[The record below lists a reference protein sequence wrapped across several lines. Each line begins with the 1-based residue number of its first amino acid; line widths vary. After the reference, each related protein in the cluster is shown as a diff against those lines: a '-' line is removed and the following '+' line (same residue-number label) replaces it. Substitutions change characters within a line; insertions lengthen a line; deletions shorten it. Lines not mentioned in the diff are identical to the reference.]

1 MTDDQLQ
8 TLIELEGDRITL
20 QTEAYALRKVASELC
35 KYVKEL
41 TYECE
46 PLHSQIEYPYSR

>member
-8 TLIELEGDRITL
+8 TLIELEGYRITL
-20 QTEAYALRKVASELC
+20 QTEAYALRKVASELS